1 MSQVPEGKITPGF
14 VEFLLARPTPRGRL
28 AALRTANLLD
38 ANGLD
43 QLLGAA
49 NGLVHSDPGKAH
61 RLAELCA
68 NAAEVVDLPGAA
80 ARSAYIRL
88 QTHFAKGEFDAAL
101 RMARE
106 AYEGYVACGKYL
118 EALRT
123 HVGRMSVLLEL
134 GLYQEALDDGQIVLD
149 ALGGRGEFE
158 VTPTHQ
164 QRDLLT
170 ALVHQN
176 RGGCYEYMGR
186 YEEALEA
193 YAVAEERYQALGET
207 QRVGE
212 ILDNRGAILLHLGRG
227 NEALA
232 AHEAAAAV
240 FAEAELTLSYAA
252 ALCNIGVANRQLADY
267 RSSLAAFE
275 KARRLYGSLDVPVDN
290 SLLMLDTANAYLDL
304 NLYPE
309 ALAAYK
315 KANSLLGKVGMAHD
329 RARALWGMG
338 VALTAKPDL
347 EEAEK
352 ALAEAAALFAAAGNS
367 PLLSGVIL
375 DQSVVQEARGNL
387 DGSVA
392 TARRALSLVIEK
404 DWSVQRVYAHLRLV
418 DLLLPD
424 VAGSEPHL
432 LAACRLAERMA
443 LPQLRYRLNERLG
456 RLRRLQG
463 NDGEAQVLLE
473 TAIDEI
479 ERLRGTVTH
488 ESMRAS
494 FLLDKIGA
502 YEELLRLHLSR
513 EAESN
518 ARQAFAVAERAKS
531 RALIDLLTGVAKEPA
546 HPTDNALQERIQ
558 NLQADLNTTYNQL
571 LGTGQSEF
579 VAPLPDLRGRAVE
592 LEEEISQ
599 LRLRAIPATSD
610 PFATSTASD
619 TWEDMPTDV
628 ALLAYHIIGDEIIA
642 FVGARDSLRVVRNC
656 GSVTMATQLLQQLEV
671 QWDRLGVGQE
681 FAKQHMALLER
692 LTRQVLASLYGEL
705 VAPLRPL
712 LDAAAGANTV
722 DDDGPRKIAIVPHG
736 LLHQVPFHALFD
748 GERYLIERF
757 QISYAPS
764 AKVFSLC
771 QRQASRGLDKAL
783 ALSVADPLIPAVADE
798 ARAVARHLPSAE
810 VLTDRQA
817 TLSALREKAPDC
829 GVLHLA
835 CHGMFRADNPMFSAL
850 KLHDGWLTA
859 ADVVELDLGGALVT
873 LSACESARN
882 QVLAGDE
889 LVGLVR
895 GFLGAGAATL
905 VATLWLV
912 QDDTTSWLMERWY
925 AQLRTGIE
933 RAAAL
938 RNAQLA
944 LKEKLPH
951 PYYWAPFVLIGQR

>member
-49 NGLVHSDPGKAH
+49 NDLVYSDPSKAQ

-68 NAAEVVDLPGAA
+68 NAAEVVDLPAAA

-88 QTHFAKGEFDAAL
+88 QTHFIIGEFDAAL

-149 ALGGRGEFE
+149 ALAGRGEFE

-207 QRVGE
+207 QRLGE

-309 ALAAYK
+309 ALVAYK
-315 KANSLLGKVGMAHD
+315 KANPLLAKAGMAHD

-352 ALAEAAALFAAAGNS
+352 ALAEAAELFAAAGNS

-473 TAIDEI
+473 AAIDEI

-502 YEELLRLHLSR
+502 YEELLRLHLSSG
-513 EAESN
+513 AESN
-518 ARQAFAVAERAKS
+518 VRQAFAVAERAKS

-610 PFATSTASD
+610 PFATSTPSD

-628 ALLAYHIIGDEIIA
+628 ALLAYHVIGDEIIA

-722 DDDGPRKIAIVPHG
+722 DGPRKIAIVPHG

-757 QISYAPS
+757 EISYAPS

-835 CHGMFRADNPMFSAL
+835 CHGMFRADNSMFSAL

-859 ADVVELDLGGALVT
+859 ADVIELDLGGALVT

-925 AQLRTGIE
+925 AQLRTGVE

>member
-49 NGLVHSDPGKAH
+49 NDLVYSDPSKAQ

-68 NAAEVVDLPGAA
+68 NAAEVVDLPAAA

-88 QTHFAKGEFDAAL
+88 QTHFIIGEFDAAL

-149 ALGGRGEFE
+149 ALAGRGEFE

-207 QRVGE
+207 QRLGE

-309 ALAAYK
+309 ALVAYK
-315 KANSLLGKVGMAHD
+315 KANPLLAKAGMAHD

-352 ALAEAAALFAAAGNS
+352 ALAEAAELFAAAGNS

-404 DWSVQRVYAHLRLV
+404 DWSVQRVYAHLRVV

-473 TAIDEI
+473 AAIDEI

-502 YEELLRLHLSR
+502 YEELLRLHLSSG
-513 EAESN
+513 AESN

-610 PFATSTASD
+610 PFATSTPSD

-628 ALLAYHIIGDEIIA
+628 ALLAYHVIGDEIIA

-722 DDDGPRKIAIVPHG
+722 DGPRKIAIVPHG

-757 QISYAPS
+757 EISYAPS

-835 CHGMFRADNPMFSAL
+835 CHGMFRADNSMFSAL

-859 ADVVELDLGGALVT
+859 ADVIELDLGGALVT

-925 AQLRTGIE
+925 AQLRTGVE

>member
-1 MSQVPEGKITPGF
+1 MSQIPEGKITPGF

-28 AALRTANLLD
+28 AALRSANLLD

-49 NGLVHSDPGKAH
+49 NDLVQSDPGKAH

-68 NAAEVVDLPGAA
+68 NAAVVVDLPAAA

-101 RMARE
+101 LTARE

-134 GLYQEALDDGQIVLD
+134 GLYQEALDAGQTVLD
-149 ALGGRGEFE
+149 ALGGRGELE

-212 ILDNRGAILLHLGRG
+212 ILDNRGAILLELGRG

-240 FAEAELTLSYAA
+240 FAEAGLTLSYAK
-252 ALCNIGVANRQLADY
+252 ALCNIGEANRQLADY

-275 KARRLYGSLDVPVDN
+275 KARRLYDSFDVLTDN

-352 ALAEAAALFAAAGNS
+352 ALAEAADLFAAAGNS

-463 NDGEAQVLLE
+463 NNEEAQVLLE
-473 TAIDEI
+473 AAIDEI

-494 FLLDKIGA
+494 FLLDKTGA
-502 YEELLRLHLSR
+502 YEELLQIHLSR
-513 EAESN
+513 WAESDP
-518 ARQAFAVAERAKS
+518 RGVFAVAERAKS
-531 RALIDLLTGVAKEPA
+531 RGLVDLLTGVARLGAPVAEEP
-546 HPTDNALQERIQ
+546 LYERIRK
-558 NLQADLNTTYNQL
+558 LQSDLNATYNQL
-571 LGTGQSEF
+571 LGVGEGPPR
-579 VAPLPDLRGRAVE
+579 VPLPDLHGRTIE
-592 LEEEISQ
+592 LEREISE
-599 LRLRAIPATSD
+599 LRLRTVPATSD
-610 PFATSTASD
+610 PFTTPAPPDVWEELPSD
-619 TWEDMPTDV
+619 MT
-628 ALLAYHIIGDEIIA
+628 LLAYHITGDEIIA
-642 FVGARDSLRVVRNC
+642 FVGGRDRIRIVRDC
-656 GSVTMATQLLQQLEV
+656 GSAALVAQLLRQLDV
-671 QWDRLGVGQE
+671 QWDRMGAGHGFVDRHVEYL
-681 FAKQHMALLER
+681 AR
-692 LTRQVLASLYGEL
+692 LTQRVLSSLYDEL
-705 VAPLRPL
+705 VAPLEPL
-712 LDAAAGANTV
+712 LGTSYASEH
-722 DDDGPRKIAIVPHG
+722 GPQKITIIPHG

-748 GERYLIERF
+748 GEAYLLDRF
-757 QISYAPS
+757 EVSYAPS
-764 AKVFSLC
+764 ATVFSLC
-771 QRQASRGLDKAL
+771 QKQVPRG
-783 ALSVADPLIPAVADE
+783 S
-798 ARAVARHLPSAE
+798 
-810 VLTDRQA
+810 
-817 TLSALREKAPDC
+817 
-829 GVLHLA
+829 
-835 CHGMFRADNPMFSAL
+835 
-850 KLHDGWLTA
+850 
-859 ADVVELDLGGALVT
+859 
-873 LSACESARN
+873 
-882 QVLAGDE
+882 
-889 LVGLVR
+889 
-895 GFLGAGAATL
+895 
-905 VATLWLV
+905 
-912 QDDTTSWLMERWY
+912 
-925 AQLRTGIE
+925 E
-933 RAAAL
+933 RA
-938 RNAQLA
+938 
-944 LKEKLPH
+944 
-951 PYYWAPFVLIGQR
+951 

>member
-49 NGLVHSDPGKAH
+49 NDLVYSDPSKAQ

-68 NAAEVVDLPGAA
+68 NAAEVVDLPAAA

-88 QTHFAKGEFDAAL
+88 QTHFIIGEFDAAL

-207 QRVGE
+207 QRLGE

-309 ALAAYK
+309 ALVAYK
-315 KANSLLGKVGMAHD
+315 KANPLLAKAGMAHD

-352 ALAEAAALFAAAGNS
+352 ALAEAAELFAAAGNS

-473 TAIDEI
+473 AAIDEI

-502 YEELLRLHLSR
+502 YEELLRLHLSSG
-513 EAESN
+513 AESN
-518 ARQAFAVAERAKS
+518 VRQAFAVAERAKS

-610 PFATSTASD
+610 PFATSTPSD

-628 ALLAYHIIGDEIIA
+628 ALLAYHVIGDEIIA

-722 DDDGPRKIAIVPHG
+722 DGPRKIAIVPHG

-757 QISYAPS
+757 EISYAPS

-835 CHGMFRADNPMFSAL
+835 CHGMFRADNSMFSAL

-859 ADVVELDLGGALVT
+859 ADVIELDLGGALVT

-925 AQLRTGIE
+925 AQLRTGVE

>member
-49 NGLVHSDPGKAH
+49 NDLVYSDPSKAQ

-68 NAAEVVDLPGAA
+68 NAADVVDLPAAA

-88 QTHFAKGEFDAAL
+88 QTHFIIGEFDAAL

-149 ALGGRGEFE
+149 ALAGRGEFE

-207 QRVGE
+207 QRLGE

-309 ALAAYK
+309 ALVAYK
-315 KANSLLGKVGMAHD
+315 KANPLLAKAGMAHD

-352 ALAEAAALFAAAGNS
+352 ALAEAAELFAAAGNS

-473 TAIDEI
+473 AAIDEI

-502 YEELLRLHLSR
+502 YEELLRLHLSSG
-513 EAESN
+513 AESKT
-518 ARQAFAVAERAKS
+518 RQAFAVAERAKS

-571 LGTGQSEF
+571 LGTAQSEF

-610 PFATSTASD
+610 PFATSTPSD

-628 ALLAYHIIGDEIIA
+628 ALLAYHVIDDEIIA

-656 GSVTMATQLLQQLEV
+656 GSVTMVTQLLQQLEV

-722 DDDGPRKIAIVPHG
+722 DGPRKIAIVPHG

-757 QISYAPS
+757 EISYAPS

-835 CHGMFRADNPMFSAL
+835 CHGMFRADNSMFSAL

-859 ADVVELDLGGALVT
+859 ADVIELDLGGALVT

-925 AQLRTGIE
+925 AQLRTGVE